1 MTVFLDLEDA
11 IEQLRYLGFH
21 ARDLGLL
28 ESCLARPKTS
38 LFGEDAYPALSLKAA
53 ALMHS
58 VVTSQPLI
66 DGNKRT
72 AWALMITF
80 MLLNG
85 FEIVA
90 ETDDAFDFV
99 LAVATQNL
107 DLQGIAEWIDMHAVA
122 ATIQMPGCHLLN

>member
-11 IEQLRYLGFH
+11 LEQLRYLGFH
-21 ARDLGLL
+21 PRDLGLL

-58 VVTSQPLI
+58 VVTSHPLI

-72 AWALMITF
+72 AWTLMITF

-85 FEIVA
+85 FEVVA
-90 ETDDAFDFV
+90 ATQDAFDFV
-99 LAVATQNL
+99 LAVATQGL
-107 DLQGIAEWIDMHAVA
+107 DLAGIAEWIDGHAVA
-122 ATIQMPGCHLLN
+122 AS